1 MKSGTAA
8 ALLLVVGACSS
19 AVAGDEAKKE
29 SYPSTRVLNKS
40 LLPLYE
46 SVVAGK
52 PEAEI
57 VGRTLDLSLTL
68 RFSSEKHILFEDT
81 RIIVDET
88 TRYEFIKWEFDPAA
102 TAATV
107 GKTGVQCRV
116 TGKVERVERGA
127 ATPGMPYL
135 IARLESIA
143 IQPATQKP

>member
-1 MKSGTAA
+1 MKAGMAA
-8 ALLLVVGACSS
+8 ALLLAVGACSS
-19 AVAGDEAKKE
+19 SVAGDEARTE

-40 LLPLYE
+40 PLPLYE

-68 RFSSEKHILFEDT
+68 RFSSEKHIRFEDT
-81 RIIVDET
+81 WIIVDRAT
-88 TRYEFIKWEFDPAA
+88 TYEFIKWEFDPAV

-107 GKTGVQCRV
+107 GKTGVKCSV

-127 ATPGMPYL
+127 TTPGMPYL
-135 IARLESIA
+135 IARLESIVV
-143 IQPATQKP
+143 QPTTQTP